1 MTSEENNLIADSAI
15 YLKCNNS
22 KYILRMK
29 HLDHAR
35 CSIAVNS
42 TTRNL
47 MKKVARKEQTYDDL
61 INELI
66 GERKI
71 GLGTEISK

>member
-1 MTSEENNLIADSAI
+1 
-15 YLKCNNS
+15 
-22 KYILRMK
+22 MK

-42 TTRNL
+42 TTRDL
-47 MKKVARKEQTYDDL
+47 MKRVARKEQTYDDL

-66 GERKI
+66 SEKKKGPDFKGIE
-71 GLGTEISK
+71 T

>member
-1 MTSEENNLIADSAI
+1 LIANADNTSI
-15 YLKCNNS
+15 LKYYRS
-22 KYILRMK
+22 KYNLRMK

-42 TTRNL
+42 TTRDL
-47 MKKVARKEQTYDDL
+47 MKRVARKEQTYDDL

-66 GERKI
+66 SEKKKGPDFKGIE
-71 GLGTEISK
+71 T

>member
-1 MTSEENNLIADSAI
+1 
-15 YLKCNNS
+15 
-22 KYILRMK
+22 MK

-35 CSIAVNS
+35 CSIAINS
-42 TTRNL
+42 ATRDL

-66 GERKI
+66 DMRKRE
-71 GLGTEISK
+71 LE